1 MKRLTLKVLLLASLL
16 FIAIMNVIYG
26 IMNNFNYGA
35 LTTILISLWDGFL
48 AYVLE
53 FATTLDFNLNGGNA
67 IVDYIILGGLGLSL
81 LLALIVIIRGFI
93 VRRPLLGLIAAFSII
108 DFFSISV
115 SFGILNEAF
124 SSNGNRFVLY
134 LLDLFSTD
142 PINTLFYGATFGF
155 ALLALLMI
163 YLLGMTSKAKA
174 KVAKKVSSVK
184 LTPTINQPLP
194 VQPTLQ
200 TAPVTP
206 STNQPATG
214 DNLSE
219 LVKVVMQ
226 EELNMMRNTQQ
237 IYPVPNMGVAANPY
251 ASSIDLNLVRRIVI
265 EELAKFQGQYISRA
279 EAQALIAQEIAMIK
293 AQLRIK

>member
-1 MKRLTLKVLLLASLL
+1 MKRLTLKVLLIASVAFIFILGLVYSFLNEWNVSTLTYQFVLL
-16 FIAIMNVIYG
+16 SEMYVAYMVTFISTLSFEG
-26 IMNNFNYGA
+26 
-35 LTTILISLWDGFL
+35 TTSLIILSGTAFAILIGFV
-48 AYVLE
+48 A
-53 FATTLDFNLNGGNA
+53 F
-67 IVDYIILGGLGLSL
+67 
-81 LLALIVIIRGFI
+81 IRGFI
-93 VRRPLLGLIAAFSII
+93 VRRPLSGLMAFLAINAFFAIGVSLII
-108 DFFSISV
+108 VNPDLPNGRFIYLLIN
-115 SFGILNEAF
+115 GL
-124 SSNGNRFVLY
+124 SSNFIY
-134 LLDLFSTD
+134 
-142 PINTLFYGATFGF
+142 TLFLGGMLGF
-155 ALLALLMI
+155 ILLSLLMI
-163 YLLGMTSKAKA
+163 FLLGITTKA
-174 KVAKKVSSVK
+174 KVAKKVSTVK

-206 STNQPATG
+206 TPNQPATG

-237 IYPVPNMGVAANPY
+237 IYPVPNMNVAPNPY

>member
-1 MKRLTLKVLLLASLL
+1 LSGTA
-16 FIAIMNVIYG
+16 FA
-26 IMNNFNYGA
+26 
-35 LTTILISLWDGFL
+35 ILIGFV
-48 AYVLE
+48 A
-53 FATTLDFNLNGGNA
+53 F
-67 IVDYIILGGLGLSL
+67 
-81 LLALIVIIRGFI
+81 IRGFI
-93 VRRPLLGLIAAFSII
+93 VRRPLSGLMAFLAINAFFAIGVSLII
-108 DFFSISV
+108 VNPDLPNGRFIYLLIN
-115 SFGILNEAF
+115 GL
-124 SSNGNRFVLY
+124 SSNFIY
-134 LLDLFSTD
+134 
-142 PINTLFYGATFGF
+142 TLFLGGMLGF
-155 ALLALLMI
+155 ILLSLLMI
-163 YLLGMTSKAKA
+163 FLLGITTKA
-174 KVAKKVSSVK
+174 KVAKKVSTVK

-206 STNQPATG
+206 TPNQPATG

-237 IYPVPNMGVAANPY
+237 IYPVPNMNVAPNPY

-293 AQLRIK
+293 SQLRIK

>member
-1 MKRLTLKVLLLASLL
+1 MKRLTLNALLIASVT
-16 FIAIMNVIYG
+16 FIFILGLVYSFLNEWNVST
-26 IMNNFNYGA
+26 
-35 LTTILISLWDGFL
+35 LTYRFVQLSEMYIAYMVTFISTPSFEGTTSLIILSGTAFAILIGFV
-48 AYVLE
+48 A
-53 FATTLDFNLNGGNA
+53 F
-67 IVDYIILGGLGLSL
+67 
-81 LLALIVIIRGFI
+81 IRGFI
-93 VRRPLLGLIAAFSII
+93 VRRPLSGLMAFLAINAFFAIGVSLII
-108 DFFSISV
+108 VNPDLPNGRFIYLLIN
-115 SFGILNEAF
+115 GF
-124 SSNGNRFVLY
+124 SSNFIY
-134 LLDLFSTD
+134 
-142 PINTLFYGATFGF
+142 TLFLGGMLGF
-155 ALLALLMI
+155 ILLSLLMI
-163 YLLGMTSKAKA
+163 FLLGITTKA
-174 KVAKKVSSVK
+174 KVAKKVSTVK

-200 TAPVTP
+200 TAPVAPTP
-206 STNQPATG
+206 NQPATG

-237 IYPVPNMGVAANPY
+237 IYPVPNMNVAPNPY

>member
-1 MKRLTLKVLLLASLL
+1 MKRLTLKVLLIASVA
-16 FIAIMNVIYG
+16 FIFILGLVYSFLNEWNVST
-26 IMNNFNYGA
+26 
-35 LTTILISLWDGFL
+35 LTYRFVQLSEMYIAYMVTFISTLSFEGTTSLIILSGTAFAILIGFV
-48 AYVLE
+48 A
-53 FATTLDFNLNGGNA
+53 F
-67 IVDYIILGGLGLSL
+67 
-81 LLALIVIIRGFI
+81 IRGFI
-93 VRRPLLGLIAAFSII
+93 VRKPLSGLMAFLAINAFFAIGVSLII
-108 DFFSISV
+108 VNPDLPNGRFIYLLIN
-115 SFGILNEAF
+115 GL
-124 SSNGNRFVLY
+124 SSNFIY
-134 LLDLFSTD
+134 
-142 PINTLFYGATFGF
+142 TLFLGGMLGF
-155 ALLALLMI
+155 ILLSLLMI
-163 YLLGMTSKAKA
+163 FLLGITSKAKA
-174 KVAKKVSSVK
+174 KVVKKVSSAK

-206 STNQPATG
+206 SINQPATG

>member
-1 MKRLTLKVLLLASLL
+1 MKRLTLNALLIASVT
-16 FIAIMNVIYG
+16 FIFILGLVYSFLNEWNVST
-26 IMNNFNYGA
+26 
-35 LTTILISLWDGFL
+35 LTYRFVQLSEMYIAYMVTFISTLSFEGTTSLIILSGTAFAILIGFV
-48 AYVLE
+48 A
-53 FATTLDFNLNGGNA
+53 F
-67 IVDYIILGGLGLSL
+67 
-81 LLALIVIIRGFI
+81 IRGFI
-93 VRRPLLGLIAAFSII
+93 VRRPLSGLMAFLAINAFFAIGVSLII
-108 DFFSISV
+108 VNPDLPNGRFIYLLIN
-115 SFGILNEAF
+115 GF
-124 SSNGNRFVLY
+124 SSNFIY
-134 LLDLFSTD
+134 
-142 PINTLFYGATFGF
+142 TLFLGGMLGF
-155 ALLALLMI
+155 ILLSLLMI
-163 YLLGMTSKAKA
+163 FLLGITTKA
-174 KVAKKVSSVK
+174 KVAKKVSTVK

-200 TAPVTP
+200 TAPVAPTP
-206 STNQPATG
+206 NQPSTG

-237 IYPVPNMGVAANPY
+237 IYPVPNMNVAPNPY

>member
-1 MKRLTLKVLLLASLL
+1 MKRLTLKVLLISSVTFIFILGLVYSFLNEWNVSTLTYQFVLLSEMYVAYMVTFISTLSFEGTTSLIIL
-16 FIAIMNVIYG
+16 SGTAFA
-26 IMNNFNYGA
+26 
-35 LTTILISLWDGFL
+35 ILIGFV
-48 AYVLE
+48 A
-53 FATTLDFNLNGGNA
+53 F
-67 IVDYIILGGLGLSL
+67 
-81 LLALIVIIRGFI
+81 IRGFI
-93 VRRPLLGLIAAFSII
+93 VRRPLSGLMAFLAINAFFAIGVSLII
-108 DFFSISV
+108 VNPDLPNGRFIYLLIN
-115 SFGILNEAF
+115 GL
-124 SSNGNRFVLY
+124 SSNFIY
-134 LLDLFSTD
+134 
-142 PINTLFYGATFGF
+142 TLFLGGMLGF
-155 ALLALLMI
+155 ILLSLLMI
-163 YLLGMTSKAKA
+163 FLLGITTKA
-174 KVAKKVSSVK
+174 KVAKKVSTVK

-206 STNQPATG
+206 TPNQPATG

-237 IYPVPNMGVAANPY
+237 IYPVPNMNVAPNPY

-293 AQLRIK
+293 SQLRIK